1 MRLPEPLNGPRMNA
15 DERGSVRAPYGRVSD
30 PPLHVIGTDPRTS
43 AFIRGQFLLFLALSL
58 TLAACGDADA
68 AGTVTLRFWAMGAEG
83 EKVRELV
90 RDFERENPGI
100 RVRVQSIPWTAA
112 HEKLL
117 TAHVGEATPD
127 VSQLGNTWVPEF
139 AALDALE
146 PLDARAAASRV
157 VDRADF
163 FPGIWAT
170 NVVDG
175 VTYGV
180 PWYVDTRVL
189 FYRTDL
195 LARAGYQRVP
205 QSWEGWVEA
214 LRKVKALGA
223 GGARSYGA
231 LLPLDEWAQPV
242 VLGVQA
248 GSPLLRDGGRYG
260 AFSQPEFRRGFEF
273 YIDLFRQGLAPTVAN
288 TQVANLYQEFEK
300 GTFAMYITGPWNLGE
315 FRNRLPAH
323 LQDKW
328 ATAPLPGP
336 GGPERGLSNAGGASL
351 VVFRGSAHK
360 DAAWKLV
367 EFLSVPERQVQFYRL
382 TGDLPPR
389 LTAWQDSTLAG
400 DARARAFY
408 EQLQRAHPMPPV
420 PEWESIAARVAQAA
434 EQVARGQR
442 TTDEALAALDR
453 DVNDILEKRRWMLY
467 RRSSPKVAVD
477 DRK

>member
-1 MRLPEPLNGPRMNA
+1 M
-15 DERGSVRAPYGRVSD
+15 
-30 PPLHVIGTDPRTS
+30 
-43 AFIRGQFLLFLALSL
+43 FIRALIRVHPCTAVLFVLALA
-58 TLAACGDADA
+58 LAGCGSADA
-68 AGTVTLRFWAMGAEG
+68 AGTTTLRFWAMGAEG
-83 EKVRELV
+83 ERVQELV
-90 RDFERENPGI
+90 KQFERENPGI
-100 RVRVQSIPWTAA
+100 KVRVQQIPWTAA

-127 VSQLGNTWVPEF
+127 VAQLGNTWVPEF

-146 PLDARAAASRV
+146 PLDGRVAGSTAVARE
-157 VDRADF
+157 DF

-195 LARAGYQRVP
+195 LARAGYRRMP
-205 QSWEGWVEA
+205 ESWDGWVEA
-214 LRKVKALGA
+214 MRKVKALGA
-223 GGARSYGA
+223 GGSPARSYA
-231 LLPLDEWAQPV
+231 ILLPLDEWAQPV
-242 VLGVQA
+242 VMGVQA
-248 GSPLLRDGGRYG
+248 GSELLRDGGRYG

-273 YIDLFRQGLAPTVAN
+273 YVDLFRQGLAPTVAN
-288 TQVANLYQEFEK
+288 TQVANLYQEFAA
-300 GTFAMYITGPWNLGE
+300 GTFALYITGPWNLGE
-315 FRNRLPAH
+315 FRNRLPAE

-336 GGPERGLSNAGGASL
+336 GGIERGFSNAGGASL

-360 DAAWKLV
+360 DAAWRLV
-367 EFLSVPERQVQFYRL
+367 EFLSAPERELRFYQL

-389 LTAWQDSTLAG
+389 LTAWRDSALAG

-442 TTDEALAALDR
+442 TTDDALAALDR
-453 DVNDILEKRRWMLY
+453 DVNEILEKRRWMLD
-467 RRSSPKVAVD
+467 RRSTRVAD
-477 DRK
+477 LAP